1 MYKIFNY
8 EKVSAT
14 KTLKWKR
21 KKRKNTFKVTK
32 YSRNWSS
39 FDCIIFI
46 MFSFTWYVLQINRSD
61 NGLKH
66 VFKELYKDFEQPSL
80 HKFYN

>member
-32 YSRNWSS
+32 YSIETEVLSITLFLS
-39 FDCIIFI
+39 C
-46 MFSFTWYVLQINRSD
+46 FTWYVLQINRSD

-66 VFKELYKDFEQPSL
+66 VFKELYKNFEQPSL